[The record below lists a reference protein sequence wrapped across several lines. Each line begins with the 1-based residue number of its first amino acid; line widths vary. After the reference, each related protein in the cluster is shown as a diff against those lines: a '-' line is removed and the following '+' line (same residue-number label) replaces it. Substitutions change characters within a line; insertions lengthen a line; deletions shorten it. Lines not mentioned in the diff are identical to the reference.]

1 LLCELLIAAGP
12 GEWRATLLEDGVPV
26 ELFVER
32 GDRSEA
38 GSIHLGRVRRLV
50 PALGAMLVDIGGDRP
65 AFLPESEVLPR
76 GRRLDEGE
84 RVVVQIRREAQG
96 GKAARLTMS
105 VALRGKRVELR
116 LGRPGILGGET
127 LSPAERARLL
137 AAVVGFDR
145 APHPGPLPASEEREG
160 PLAHQR
166 CATRQAR
173 ARVRREGREGEGPS
187 GLRLLG
193 PAPVETLI
201 AEATDLNRRWRDIS
215 DRAARLSPPS
225 RLDPPLS
232 FAAALAGALPT
243 TPGRILVDDP
253 AIVPELRAVFP
264 DTVMQHK
271 PEAEWPVDLDAV
283 FDRAL
288 AGTVALGGGGSVHIE
303 ATHAAVLIDVD
314 SGSPETGS
322 PERTGLAVNLA
333 AVDAIAQQIRVRNLG
348 GGIVIDFV
356 GFDDRRLRERVR
368 DALSEALAPDP
379 ALPQILGWTRLGHLE
394 LVRPRR
400 GRPLAEA
407 LLEPRS
413 GGPLIKTAVTVAH
426 EALRALRHEAR
437 IQPGQRWRLT
447 VNPDVAA
454 ALAGGAAAALRALE
468 ERFGREIATKAD
480 PNLDRLR
487 FQIAATGHRG

>member
-84 RVVVQIRREAQG
+84 RVVIQIRREAQG
-96 GKAARLTMS
+96 GKAARVTMN
-105 VALRGKRVELR
+105 VALRGRLVELSW
-116 LGRPGILGGET
+116 GRPGIRGGET
-127 LSPAERARLL
+127 LSPAEQAQLL
-137 AAVVGFDR
+137 ATLSHPARSLSSSR
-145 APHPGPLPASEEREG
+145 APRGPVGAGSTLSRTA
-160 PLAHQR
+160 
-166 CATRQAR
+166 
-173 ARVRREGREGEGPS
+173 GEGAERS
-187 GLRLLG
+187 EAGEGAAGLRLLE
-193 PAPVETLI
+193 PEPIDALI

-232 FAAALAGALPT
+232 FATALSGALPAA
-243 TPGRILVDDP
+243 PSRILVDDP
-253 AIVPELRAVFP
+253 GIVPELRGVFP
-264 DTVMQHK
+264 DTVMQYK
-271 PEAEWPVDLDAV
+271 PEAEWPVELDAV

-288 AGTVALGGGGSVHIE
+288 AGTVALVGAGSVHIE
-303 ATHAAVLIDVD
+303 PTRAAVLIDVD
-314 SGSPETGS
+314 SGSPQRGS

-333 AVDAIAQQIRVRNLG
+333 AVDVIAPQIRLRNLG

-356 GFDDRRLRERVR
+356 GLEDRRSRERVR
-368 DALSEALAPDP
+368 DALAEALAPDSARP
-379 ALPQILGWTRLGHLE
+379 RVLGWTRLGHLE

-407 LLEPRS
+407 LLEP
-413 GGPLIKTAVTVAH
+413 GPWGPLVKSAVTVAH
-426 EALRALRHEAR
+426 EALHALRHEAQT
-437 IQPGQRWRLT
+437 QPGRHWSLT

-454 ALAGGAAAALRALE
+454 ALAGGVKAALRGLE
-468 ERFGREIATKAD
+468 QRFGREIVIEAD
-480 PNLDRLR
+480 PGLDRVR
-487 FQIAATGHRG
+487 FQIAPV

>member
-1 LLCELLIAAGP
+1 MPGELLIASGP
-12 GEWRATLLEDGVPV
+12 GEWRAVLLEHGVPV

-38 GSIHLGRVRRLV
+38 GSIYLGRVRRLI
-50 PALGAMLVDIGGDRP
+50 PALDAVLVDIGGDRP
-65 AFLPESEVLPR
+65 AFLPASEVLPR

-84 RVVVQIRREAQG
+84 RLVVQIRREAQG
-96 GKAARLTMS
+96 GKAARLTTS
-105 VALRGKRVELR
+105 VALRGRRVELR
-116 LGRPGILGGET
+116 SGRPGIHGGET
-127 LSPAERARLL
+127 LSPAERAQLL
-137 AAVVGFDR
+137 AALSAGVEPSR
-145 APHPGPLPASEEREG
+145 SAPHPNPLPASGEREG
-160 PLAHQR
+160 SAK
-166 CATRQAR
+166 
-173 ARVRREGREGEGPS
+173 REGEGPS
-187 GLRLLG
+187 RQSAIGLRLLE
-193 PAPVETLI
+193 PAP
-201 AEATDLNRRWRDIS
+201 AEALVAEAMDLNRRWRDIS
-215 DRAARLSPPS
+215 DRAARLTPPS

-288 AGTVALGGGGSVHIE
+288 TGTVALAGGGSVHIE

-314 SGSPETGS
+314 SGSLSTGS

-333 AVDAIAQQIRVRNLG
+333 AVDAIAQQIRLRNLG
-348 GGIVIDFV
+348 GGIVVDFV

-437 IQPGQRWRLT
+437 IQPGHRWRLT

-468 ERFGREIATKAD
+468 ERFGREIATEAD

>member
-84 RVVVQIRREAQG
+84 RVVVQIWREAQG
-96 GKAARLTMS
+96 GKAARLTTG
-105 VALRGKRVELR
+105 VVLRGKRVELR
-116 LGRPGILGGET
+116 FGRPGIRGGET

-137 AAVVGFDR
+137 ATLT
-145 APHPGPLPASEEREG
+145 HPALWAGSPLSRTA
-160 PLAHQR
+160 
-166 CATRQAR
+166 
-173 ARVRREGREGEGPS
+173 GEGAERS
-187 GLRLLG
+187 EAGEGAAGLRLL
-193 PAPVETLI
+193 APEPIDSLI

-232 FAAALAGALPT
+232 LAAALSSALPT
-243 TPGRILVDDP
+243 TGGRILVDDP

-271 PEAEWPVDLDAV
+271 PEAAWPVDLDAV

-288 AGTVALGGGGSVHIE
+288 AGTVALAGGGSVHIE
-303 ATHAAVLIDVD
+303 ATRAAVLIDVD

-333 AVDAIAQQIRVRNLG
+333 AVDVIARQIRLRNLG

-468 ERFGREIATKAD
+468 ERFGREIATEAD